1 VGELLFITQE
11 DEAKIHVESVWLQ
24 SILNAVEHRER
35 FVVRFHTNANSIS
48 LELPVDRFAD
58 TKVLLNGRRAVSVS
72 NAGKMNRLD
81 VALDGVALPTSGSNE
96 SSYVLEVFMWPAT
109 KSQWITSLRAQ
120 PPKIW
125 NCNNQSYLIWQ
136 VVVPATAHLVGS
148 SASLSPGYRWE
159 WKDLWFSRRNDWT
172 QAEIER
178 QMGATSQPNISPQ
191 SNQYVF
197 LSLNQNAS
205 MEAWLAPRYLLW
217 IPVAIFLLIG
227 SFLVMEFRWIRKP
240 WLGIGLLLVSLAF
253 SQWAWDLSVALV
265 QSLVA
270 AIGISVL
277 YLMMKWVVD
286 RRTRRRSVFASRI
299 GPSLVLSA
307 PRTTPPASLSGSS
320 RLLPNAVPSNALPV
334 REVKPLEPPSTAIAS
349 NMGEVQ

>member
-1 VGELLFITQE
+1 
-11 DEAKIHVESVWLQ
+11 
-24 SILNAVEHRER
+24 
-35 FVVRFHTNANSIS
+35 
-48 LELPVDRFAD
+48 
-58 TKVLLNGRRAVSVS
+58 
-72 NAGKMNRLD
+72 
-81 VALDGVALPTSGSNE
+81 
-96 SSYVLEVFMWPAT
+96 
-109 KSQWITSLRAQ
+109 
-120 PPKIW
+120 
-125 NCNNQSYLIWQ
+125 
-136 VVVPATAHLVGS
+136 
-148 SASLSPGYRWE
+148 
-159 WKDLWFSRRNDWT
+159 
-172 QAEIER
+172 
-178 QMGATSQPNISPQ
+178 MGATSQPNISPQ

-205 MEAWLAPRYLLW
+205 MEVWLAPRYLLW

-227 SFLVMEFRWIRKP
+227 SFFVMEFRWIRKP

-299 GPSLVLSA
+299 SPSLVPSA

-320 RLLPNAVPSNALPV
+320 RLLPNAVPSKALPV